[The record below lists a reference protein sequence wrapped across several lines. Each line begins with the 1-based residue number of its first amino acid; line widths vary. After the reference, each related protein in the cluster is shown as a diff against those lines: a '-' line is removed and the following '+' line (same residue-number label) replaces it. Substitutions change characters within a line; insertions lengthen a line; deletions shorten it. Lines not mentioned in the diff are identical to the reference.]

1 MPTIA
6 TRAGVSPHPAD
17 AAILI
22 AGRLIAARLIAVCAG
37 PPDRR
42 RGLFDGAR
50 IEDPR

>member
-1 MPTIA
+1 MSTIA

-17 AAILI
+17 AVILI
-22 AGRLIAARLIAVCAG
+22 TDRLVAARLIAACAG

-50 IEDPR
+50 MEDPR